1 MKRDRVFKIISS
13 LVLVCTTT
21 FFLQPGAFAVNPGVL
36 GDVVPSGNGGVIETD
51 GKTTAIKKSEPLFS
65 KSTFSTQKD
74 GKLSFSMSDGTR
86 LELGSNS
93 RIFISGSAGELM
105 VTLMRGELA
114 FHVPKDS
121 SLMVQTT
128 EVKMEIP
135 GFRIKE
141 ERIGLISRSEK
152 KTQVN
157 SEQGD
162 IVLRSID
169 SDTELMKITSGESV
183 TLETQTQGDREVL
196 AVQKGELE
204 KTGEGLS
211 SQTKL
216 LLYIGGAVVAG
227 GAIAAMA
234 GGGGGGGGGGGSS
247 PPASPSSP

>member
-13 LVLVCTTT
+13 LVLVCTAT
-21 FFLQPGAFAVNPGVL
+21 FFLQPAAFAVSPGVL

-51 GKTTAIKKSEPLFS
+51 GKTTALKKSEPLFS
-65 KSTFSTQKD
+65 KSTYSTPD
-74 GKLSFSMSDGTR
+74 GGKLSFLLSDGTR
-86 LELGSNS
+86 LELGGNS
-93 RIFISGSAGELM
+93 RMFISGSAGECA
-105 VTLMRGELA
+105 VTLMKGELA

-128 EVKMEIP
+128 EAKMEIP

-141 ERIGLISRSEK
+141 ERIGLISRIEK
-152 KTQVN
+152 KTRVS

-162 IVLRSID
+162 IVLTSSD
-169 SDTELMKITSGESV
+169 SDTELIKITSGESV
-183 TLETQTQGDREVL
+183 ILETQTQGDREVL
-196 AVQKGELE
+196 AIQKGELE
-204 KTGEGLS
+204 KPGEGLS

-234 GGGGGGGGGGGSS
+234 GGGGGGGGGSS